1 MSNNTSMENLF
12 IYLHG
17 SLPYEYDVKLVKP
30 TTVSDS
36 IKITKAGAANAIYLT
51 TYHDNADTL
60 YMELYDAEYDDF
72 IDYCAWDLDSPDL
85 SLTGIIDDIRK
96 NL

>member
-1 MSNNTSMENLF
+1 MGNNTSMENLF
-12 IYLHG
+12 TYLHG
-17 SLPYEYDVKLVKP
+17 SLPYEYDVELMKT
-30 TTVSDS
+30 TTVFDY
-36 IKITKAGAANAIYLT
+36 IKITKAGTANAIYLT

-60 YMELYDAEYDDF
+60 YMELYDAEYDDS

-85 SLTGIIDDIRK
+85 SLTAIINDIRK

>member
-1 MSNNTSMENLF
+1 MNNNTSMGNLF

-17 SLPYEYDVKLVKP
+17 SLPYEYDVKLVK
-30 TTVSDS
+30 TTAVHDY
-36 IKITKAGAANAIYLT
+36 IKITKAGTANAIYLT
-51 TYHDNADTL
+51 TYHDNANTL
-60 YMELYDAEYDDF
+60 YVELYDAEYDDF

-85 SLTGIIDDIRK
+85 SLTAIIDDIRK